1 MGFTVRV
8 LRDEIT
14 LAAVTREWED
24 LALNALEPNA
34 FYRPGALLPALQAHA
49 ATEGIRFVLVWIDA
63 GRRLGALFP
72 FRGPALYEGLPIV
85 ALTSYRQAVQRSCTP
100 LVRAG
105 WAHHCFGALLEW
117 FRRDGEGAS
126 LLELRLLAT
135 DGAVCRAF
143 AEVARERNQMVFA
156 TRTSK
161 RSQTLLVSDGAW
173 DELTMSSLPLL
184 RWAKRSVANV
194 LHTRV
199 R

>member
-1 MGFTVRV
+1 MGFTVSV
-8 LRDEIT
+8 LRDRIT
-14 LAAVTREWED
+14 LAAVTPEWED

-34 FYRPGALLPALQAHA
+34 FYRPGALLPALEAS
-49 ATEGIRFVLVWIDA
+49 EGIRFVLVWIDA

-72 FRGPALYEGLPIV
+72 FHGPALYKGLPIV
-85 ALTSYRQAVQRSCTP
+85 ALKSHRHARQRLCTP

-105 WAHHCFGALLEW
+105 WAHQCFHALLEW

-126 LLELRLLAT
+126 LLELRSLAA

-143 AEVARERNQMVFA
+143 AEVARERNQMVLA
-156 TRTSK
+156 TRASE

-173 DELTMSSLPLL
+173 GELATSTLPLL
-184 RWAKRSVANV
+184 RWAKRSVANA
-194 LHTRV
+194 LYIRF